1 MKIKKW
7 LSLPIIVGGLLAFV
21 PYNYFSHHHKTT
33 PPPALKA
40 YTMSYDKYLQKMHA
54 RKSLANTNPMQ
65 LSAIQSDPP
74 LLGYGYDLTNGTFS
88 KKNAFSNIDNVGVK
102 IVPLDSS
109 YSFESITSQNQLNS
123 DLGVDGSM
131 SFGFKHFALSGAA
144 SFQHQVMSSTSDI
157 HISFRMKTDVIE
169 LFDYN
174 NKAQL
179 SDKAKSLVDSKN
191 TKTFFDEYDAK
202 YVTKIYATRE
212 VLFNLNIQLDSS
224 VSKTDVKA
232 KINFKK
238 GLLSLAGAFN
248 LAMGN
253 SNNNSK
259 ITMSTLSLPGN
270 RVIYPD
276 DKVNDPSNPSAP
288 IISGTPSQ
296 RSAFLEDMQNQAV
309 KYVNFDNNP
318 SNKSDPSQYFAKGI
332 NEKQLDSYSYYYD
345 PAANVVNP
353 NAEMLKE
360 FPQLNQYYDLYE
372 NMSQDL
378 KKAYSYNF
386 NLLFINKLKYYNN
399 ISERSFE
406 NYNLNFIM
414 LFKNHNSKP
423 LFNECKNWNNIFF
436 KNIDFVHQ
444 LKTLDLIINIKYI
457 NILIKKSEYNPMQYI
472 NFKDLTFQNVFDN
485 IVTFRS
491 DKILNVCGILSGY
504 GFIKINFFD
513 KIRLFSSLIPVTTF
527 KFNCN
532 NTKKNNLK
540 KFLILNEPSLPVSG
554 FNGILN
560 MLIDY
565 SSSLNP
571 DMIINHSTYSD
582 LTPLTPTT

>member
-378 KKAYSYNF
+378 ERLNPFASKFNSNNDDFLYQFNF
-386 NLLFINKLKYYNN
+386 LVGLLTVSLSNN
-399 ISERSFE
+399 
-406 NYNLNFIM
+406 NNNFVNI
-414 LFKNHNSKP
+414 FKNHNLVP
-423 LFNECKNWNNIFF
+423 FENEF
-436 KNIDFVHQ
+436 KNYEEIIFGNKDFVNELKVSDWLFHIKYMDLSNDSSDQISDFVLFDEGKSNIKSLSIDKLTNINLSLLSQASSLFTINFEFIVKSNIATLNEILDGTNNLNFTTDNKIYISKNKFTISNVQTQNTDNGVINWSLNMIIDF
-444 LKTLDLIINIKYI
+444 
-457 NILIKKSEYNPMQYI
+457 
-472 NFKDLTFQNVFDN
+472 
-485 IVTFRS
+485 
-491 DKILNVCGILSGY
+491 
-504 GFIKINFFD
+504 
-513 KIRLFSSLIPVTTF
+513 SS
-527 KFNCN
+527 
-532 NTKKNNLK
+532 
-540 KFLILNEPSLPVSG
+540 
-554 FNGILN
+554 
-560 MLIDY
+560 Y
-565 SSSLNP
+565 LNP
-571 DMIINHSTYSD
+571 DVIYNYPSNN
-582 LTPLTPTT
+582 